1 METIIIFT
9 DWDSIF
15 VNQNNYELSWVP
27 KTFNLKPLNI
37 SKEKSILIVW
47 DQIVNENIDELS
59 GYIPKQS
66 RVFILHHRQPN
77 KNLLIELETKLQK
90 NGCEVKPTKKQ
101 HDDVEYVMIQRI
113 DLHGVKNP
121 NLVELEKVF
130 DELKGMLSGNTRID
144 IALEFLHK
152 CLLNPVI
159 DEEIDKLDLNQE
171 DIEIVR
177 KCTDNSFENLS
188 AARDALLK
196 TL

>member
-1 METIIIFT
+1 
-9 DWDSIF
+9 
-15 VNQNNYELSWVP
+15 
-27 KTFNLKPLNI
+27 
-37 SKEKSILIVW
+37 
-47 DQIVNENIDELS
+47 
-59 GYIPKQS
+59 
-66 RVFILHHRQPN
+66 
-77 KNLLIELETKLQK
+77 
-90 NGCEVKPTKKQ
+90 
-101 HDDVEYVMIQRI
+101 
-113 DLHGVKNP
+113 
-121 NLVELEKVF
+121 
-130 DELKGMLSGNTRID
+130 MLSGNTRID